1 MADQS
6 PSKKSQPAQP
16 RPRRWRLVVISLC
29 ITVILGGLLGVGAA
43 SVINMPRVESLSDF
57 TPGQITQL
65 FDRHGKVFATY
76 AREKRVLL
84 REGEVPE
91 LLQQAI
97 LAAEDRNFFQH
108 GGVDAE
114 GVLRAALRN
123 LRRDRTSRI
132 GGSTITMQLAR
143 ELYLTKKKTWQRKIE
158 EALLS
163 VELEK
168 NFSKQQ
174 ILTLYCNLIF
184 LGHGNYGFEAAAQ
197 SYFHKS
203 VGGLSLPEA
212 AMLAG
217 IPQRPSA
224 YSAYRRPDLVLERRD
239 YVLRRMQEEGFI
251 TPEEYEIAT
260 HEPLLVVPQRQKD
273 LQAPYFAEE
282 VRRYLESTYG
292 SQGLLERGLQVK
304 TTLDPAIQQASEQ
317 ALRQGLLNL
326 DHMRGWRGA
335 PLRIEDENLEVFE
348 LPSWSNLEIRTGDWV
363 EGLVVEVDR
372 SRARVRVADREFQI
386 TRENMEWV
394 GDKRVDQI
402 FQIGDVAWFEAR
414 ASAEDG
420 LVDGLLL
427 EQEPKLEGA
436 VVVLESATGE
446 VRAMVGGWD
455 FTRSSFNRATQ
466 ARRQVGSAFKAF
478 VYGAALETGLT
489 PADTLFDAPVVFPGA
504 NLQLTYSPRNN
515 SRRYYGITT
524 LRRGLEH
531 SMNVTST
538 KLGDLVGMDRVVE
551 FARRCGISSPLKP
564 YPSLALGAAELIP
577 IELTAAYAAIA
588 NQGVFV
594 EPFLIDRITGPDGG
608 LVEEHQPQAHQAM
621 EPEIA
626 YVLGQML
633 AGVVERGTAVSMR
646 NLDVD
651 LAGKTGTTDRYVDAW
666 FVGFSPRWTLLTW
679 VGHDQNEPIGR
690 RMTGAAAA
698 LPIWRSIVET
708 GLEEGWVVTGG
719 EFARPPSVVR
729 MPVEYRTGLLPGPGA
744 GAIIQETFIS
754 GTEPSRLYDPE
765 WQRIMQLP
773 WYQQRPFY
781 LAKAGER
788 MPDSVEDWTLIQEI
802 WAED

>member
-1 MADQS
+1 MTDPRH
-6 PSKKSQPAQP
+6 PSTTRTRLLS
-16 RPRRWRLVVISLC
+16 RRRLHLLVIPGVIAVV
-29 ITVILGGLLGVGAA
+29 LGSLLGVVVA
-43 SVINMPRVESLSDF
+43 SVINMPRVEALADF

-65 FDRHGKVFATY
+65 FDRHGEVFATY

-108 GGVDAE
+108 GGIDAE
-114 GVLRAALRN
+114 GVLRAAIKN
-123 LRRDRTSRI
+123 LSRKRTSRI

-184 LGHGNYGFEAAAQ
+184 LGHGNYGFEAASR
-197 SYFHKS
+197 SYFNKS
-203 VGGLSLPEA
+203 VADLTLPEA

-239 YVLRRMQEEGFI
+239 YVLRRMQEDGFI
-251 TPEEYEIAT
+251 TPDEYQIAT
-260 HEPLLVVPQRQKD
+260 NEPLLVVPQSQED
-273 LQAPYFAEE
+273 LLAPYFAEE

-292 SQGLLERGLQVK
+292 SQGLLERGLQVE
-304 TTLDPAIQQASEQ
+304 TTLDPDIQRAAER
-317 ALRQGLLNL
+317 ALRQGLLSL
-326 DHMRGWRGA
+326 DHRRGWRGA
-335 PLRIEDENLEVFE
+335 PYRIEEEDLESFD
-348 LPSWSNLEIRTGDWV
+348 LPSWSNLEPQQGDWV
-363 EGLVVEVDR
+363 EGLIVEVAR
-372 SRARVRVADREFQI
+372 QRARVRVADLEF
-386 TRENMEWV
+386 EVGAAEMEWV
-394 GDKRVDQI
+394 GNRRLTDVFRV
-402 FQIGDVAWFEAR
+402 GDVAWFEIQ
-414 ASAEDG
+414 ASEEGGELDR
-420 LVDGLLL
+420 LSL

-436 VVVLESATGE
+436 VVVLESATGA

-478 VYGAALETGLT
+478 VYGAALETGFT
-489 PADTLFDAPVVFPGA
+489 PADTLLDAPAVFPGA
-504 NLQLTYSPRNN
+504 DLQLTYSPRNN

-531 SMNVTST
+531 SMNVTSA
-538 KLGDLVGMDRVVE
+538 KLGDLVGMDRVAE
-551 FARRCGISSPLKP
+551 FARRCGISSPMAP

-577 IELTAAYAAIA
+577 LELTAAYAAIA

-594 EPFLIDRITGPDGG
+594 EPLLIDRIAGPDGS
-608 LVEEHQPQAHQAM
+608 LVEEHQPQAHKAM

-633 AGVVERGTAVSMR
+633 AGVVDRGTAVSMR

-666 FVGFSPRWTLLTW
+666 FVGFSPRWTLLSW
-679 VGHDQNEPIGR
+679 VGHDQNEPIGP

-698 LPIWRSIVET
+698 LPIWRSVVEA
-708 GLEEGWVVTGG
+708 GLEEGWVVAGG
-719 EFARPPSVVR
+719 QFNRPSAVAQL
-729 MPVEYRTGLLPGPGA
+729 PVEYFTGLLPGPGA
-744 GAIIQETFIS
+744 TAIIQEVFIA
-754 GTEPSRLYDPE
+754 GTEPTRLYDPE
-765 WQRIMQLP
+765 WQRVMNLP

-788 MPDSVEDWTLIQEI
+788 MPDSVEDWTLIKEI

>member
-1 MADQS
+1 MVDQS
-6 PSKKSQPAQP
+6 PIPT
-16 RPRRWRLVVISLC
+16 PRRGQRRRRRFYLFVIP
-29 ITVILGGLLGVGAA
+29 ITMAVILGGIMGVGVAA
-43 SVINMPRVESLSDF
+43 VINMPRVESLSDF

-84 REGEVPE
+84 REGDVPE

-114 GVLRAALRN
+114 GVLRAALKN
-123 LRRDRTSRI
+123 LSRKRTSRI

-143 ELYLTKKKTWQRKIE
+143 ELYLTRKKTWQRKIE

-197 SYFHKS
+197 SYFNKS
-203 VGGLSLPEA
+203 VADLTLPEA

-224 YSAYRRPDLVLERRD
+224 YSAYRRPDLVIERRD

-251 TPEEYEIAT
+251 TQEEYQIAT
-260 HEPLLVVPQRQKD
+260 DEPLLVVPQRQED
-273 LQAPYFAEE
+273 LLAPYFAEE
-282 VRRYLESTYG
+282 VRRYLETTYG
-292 SQGLLERGLQVK
+292 SQGLLERGLQVE
-304 TTLDPAIQQASEQ
+304 TTLDPDIQRAAEK
-317 ALRQGLLNL
+317 ALRQGLLSL
-326 DHMRGWRGA
+326 DHRKGWRGA
-335 PLRIEDENLEVFE
+335 PFRIEDEDLESFE
-348 LPSWSNLEIRTGDWV
+348 LPSWSNLELQAGDWV
-363 EGLVVEVDR
+363 EGLVIEVDR
-372 SRARVRVADREFQI
+372 RSARVRVADREF
-386 TRENMEWV
+386 EVGPANMEWV
-394 GDKRVDQI
+394 GKKSLTEV
-402 FQIGDVAWFEAR
+402 FESGDVAWFEAQ
-414 ASAEDG
+414 SSEEGGDID
-420 LVDGLLL
+420 LLLL

-446 VRAMVGGWD
+446 LRAMVGGWD
-455 FTRSSFNRATQ
+455 FSRSSFNRATQ

-478 VYGAALETGLT
+478 VYGAALETGFT
-489 PADTLFDAPVVFPGA
+489 PADTLFDAPAVFPGA

-538 KLGDLVGMDRVVE
+538 KLGDLVGMDRVVD
-551 FARRCGISSPLKP
+551 FARRCGISSPLSP
-564 YPSLALGAAELIP
+564 YPSLALGTAELIP
-577 IELTAAYAAIA
+577 VELTAAYAAIA

-594 EPFLIDRITGPDGG
+594 EPFLIDRIAGPDGG

-626 YVLGQML
+626 SVLGHML
-633 AGVVERGTAVSMR
+633 AGVVTRGTAISMR
-646 NLDVD
+646 DLDVD

-666 FVGFSPRWTLLTW
+666 FVGFSPQWTILSW

-708 GLEEGWVVTGG
+708 GLEEGWVLAGG
-719 EFARPPSVVR
+719 EFSTPPSVVQ
-729 MPVEYRTGLLPGPGA
+729 MPVEYFTGLLPGPGA
-744 GAIIQETFIS
+744 SAIVQEAFIA
-754 GTEPSRLYDPE
+754 GTEPTRLYDPE
-765 WQRIMQLP
+765 WQRIMRLP

-788 MPDSVEDWTLIQEI
+788 MPDNVEDWTLIQEI

>member
-1 MADQS
+1 MA
-6 PSKKSQPAQP
+6 
-16 RPRRWRLVVISLC
+16 
-29 ITVILGGLLGVGAA
+29 VILGGIMGVGVAA
-43 SVINMPRVESLSDF
+43 VINMPRVESLSDF

-84 REGEVPE
+84 REGDVPE

-114 GVLRAALRN
+114 GVLRAALKN
-123 LRRDRTSRI
+123 LSRKRTSRI

-143 ELYLTKKKTWQRKIE
+143 ELYLTRKKTWQRKIE

-197 SYFHKS
+197 SYFNKS
-203 VGGLSLPEA
+203 VADLTLPEA

-224 YSAYRRPDLVLERRD
+224 YSAYHRPDLVIERRD

-251 TPEEYEIAT
+251 TQEEYQIAT
-260 HEPLLVVPQRQKD
+260 DEPLLVVPQRQED
-273 LQAPYFAEE
+273 LLAPYFAEE
-282 VRRYLESTYG
+282 VRRYLETTYG
-292 SQGLLERGLQVK
+292 SQGLLERGLQVE
-304 TTLDPAIQQASEQ
+304 TTLDPDIQRAAEK
-317 ALRQGLLNL
+317 ALRQGLLSL
-326 DHMRGWRGA
+326 DHRKGWRGA
-335 PLRIEDENLEVFE
+335 PFRIEDEDLENFE
-348 LPSWSNLEIRTGDWV
+348 LPSWSNLELQAGDWV
-363 EGLVVEVDR
+363 EGLVIEVDR
-372 SRARVRVADREFQI
+372 RSARVRVADREF
-386 TRENMEWV
+386 EVGPADMEWV
-394 GDKRVDQI
+394 GNKSLTEV
-402 FQIGDVAWFEAR
+402 FESGDVAWFEAQ
-414 ASAEDG
+414 SSEEGGDID
-420 LVDGLLL
+420 LLLL

-446 VRAMVGGWD
+446 LRAMVGGWD
-455 FTRSSFNRATQ
+455 FSRSSFNRATQ

-478 VYGAALETGLT
+478 VYGTALETGFT
-489 PADTLFDAPVVFPGA
+489 PADTLFDAPAVFPGA

-538 KLGDLVGMDRVVE
+538 KLGDLVGMDRVVD
-551 FARRCGISSPLKP
+551 FARRCGISSPLSP
-564 YPSLALGAAELIP
+564 YPSLALGTAELIP
-577 IELTAAYAAIA
+577 VELTAAYAAIA

-594 EPFLIDRITGPDGG
+594 EPFLIDRIAGPDGG

-626 YVLGQML
+626 SVLGHML
-633 AGVVERGTAVSMR
+633 AGVVTRGTAISMR
-646 NLDVD
+646 ALDVD

-666 FVGFSPRWTLLTW
+666 FVGFSPKWTILSW

-708 GLEEGWVVTGG
+708 GLEEGWVLAGG
-719 EFARPPSVVR
+719 EFSTPPSVVQ
-729 MPVEYRTGLLPGPGA
+729 MPVEYFTGLLPGPGA
-744 GAIIQETFIS
+744 SAIVQEAFIA
-754 GTEPSRLYDPE
+754 GTEPTRLYDPE
-765 WQRIMQLP
+765 WQRIMRLP

-788 MPDSVEDWTLIQEI
+788 MPDNVEDWTLIQEI

>member
-1 MADQS
+1 M
-6 PSKKSQPAQP
+6 SKSD
-16 RPRRWRLVVISLC
+16 RPRSSRRRLYLLAIPLVIAAL
-29 ITVILGGLLGVGAA
+29 LGGLLGVGVA
-43 SVINMPRVESLSDF
+43 SMINMPRVEALSDF

-65 FDRHGKVFATY
+65 FDRTGKVFATY

-108 GGVDAE
+108 GGIDAE
-114 GVLRAALRN
+114 GVLRAIKKN
-123 LRRDRTSRI
+123 LSRDRKSPI

-143 ELYLTKKKTWQRKIE
+143 QLYLTPKKTWRRKIE

-174 ILTLYCNLIF
+174 ILTLYCNLNF

-197 SYFHKS
+197 SYFNKS
-203 VGGLSLPEA
+203 VSELSLPEA

-224 YSAYRRPDLVLERRD
+224 YSAYRRPDLVIERRD

-251 TPEEYEIAT
+251 TLEEYETAT
-260 HEPLLVVPQRQKD
+260 AEPLLVVPQRQAE
-273 LQAPYFAEE
+273 LLGPYFAEE

-292 SQGLLERGLQVK
+292 SQGLLERGLQVH
-304 TTLDPAIQQASEQ
+304 TTLDPTIQKASED
-317 ALRQGLLNL
+317 ALRQGLLSL
-326 DHMRGWRGA
+326 DHAKGWRGA
-335 PLRIEDENLEVFE
+335 PYRVEDENLEEFE
-348 LPSWSNLEIRTGDWV
+348 LPSWSNLELETGRWV
-363 EGLVVEVDR
+363 EGLVVES
-372 SRARVRVADREFQI
+372 SRKRVVVRVAEHPFEINPADIEWTKKKNPNQI
-386 TRENMEWV
+386 LDV
-394 GDKRVDQI
+394 
-402 FQIGDVAWFEAR
+402 GDVAWFEPQ
-414 ASAEDG
+414 ASQEDG
-420 LVDGLLL
+420 EIDRLRL

-436 VVVLESATGE
+436 VVVLESATGAI
-446 VRAMVGGWD
+446 RALIGGWD
-455 FTRSSFNRATQ
+455 FSRSSFNRATQ

-489 PADTLFDAPVVFPGA
+489 PADTLFDAPAVFPGA
-504 NLQLTYSPRNN
+504 DLQLTYSPRNN

-531 SMNVTST
+531 SMNVTAT
-538 KLGDLVGMDRVVE
+538 KLGDLVGLDRVVD
-551 FARRCGISSPLKP
+551 FARRCGISSPLAP
-564 YPSLALGAAELIP
+564 YPSLPLGAAELIP
-577 IELTAAYAAIA
+577 VELTAAYAAIA

-594 EPFLIDRITGPDGG
+594 EPFVIDRITGPDGG
-608 LVEEHQPQAHQAM
+608 LVEEHQPQAYKAM

-626 YVLGQML
+626 FVLGHML
-633 AGVVERGTAVSMR
+633 EGVVDRGTAISAR
-646 NLDVD
+646 GFDVD
-651 LAGKTGTTDRYVDAW
+651 LAGKTGTTDRYLDAW
-666 FVGFSPRWTLLTW
+666 FVGFSPKWTLLAW
-679 VGHDQNEPIGR
+679 VGHDHNDPIGR

-698 LPIWRSIVET
+698 LPIWRSIVES
-708 GLEEGWVVTGG
+708 GLQEGWIAAGG
-719 EFARPPSVVR
+719 RFSPPPSVVHL
-729 MPVEYRTGLLPGPGA
+729 PVEYFTGLLPGPGA
-744 GAIIQETFIS
+744 QSVVREAFVA
-754 GTEPSRLYDPE
+754 GTEPTRLYDPE
-765 WQRIMQLP
+765 RGKVMQLP

-788 MPDSVEDWTLIQEI
+788 MPDSVADWTLIQEI

>member
-1 MADQS
+1 MVDHS
-6 PSKKSQPAQP
+6 PSP
-16 RPRRWRLVVISLC
+16 RPGRGEPRRRRFYIFVIPIS
-29 ITVILGGLLGVGAA
+29 IAAVLGGILGVGVA

-84 REGEVPE
+84 REGDVPE

-114 GVLRAALRN
+114 GVLRAALKN
-123 LRRDRTSRI
+123 LSRKRTSRI

-197 SYFHKS
+197 SYFNKS
-203 VGGLSLPEA
+203 VADLTLPEA

-224 YSAYRRPDLVLERRD
+224 YSAYRRPDLVIERRD

-251 TPEEYEIAT
+251 TLEEYQIAT
-260 HEPLLVVPQRQKD
+260 HEPLLVVPQRQED
-273 LQAPYFAEE
+273 LLAPYFAEE

-304 TTLDPAIQQASEQ
+304 TTLDPDIQRVAEK
-317 ALRQGLLNL
+317 ALRQGLLFL
-326 DHMRGWRGA
+326 DHRKGWRGA
-335 PLRIEDENLEVFE
+335 PFRIEDEDLESFA
-348 LPSWSNLEIRTGDWV
+348 LPSWSNLELQAGDWV
-363 EGLVVEVDR
+363 EGLVVEVAR
-372 SRARVRVADREFQI
+372 GSARVRVADRDFEI
-386 TRENMEWV
+386 GPANMEWV
-394 GDKRVDQI
+394 GKKRLTDV
-402 FQIGDVAWFEAR
+402 FAGGDVAWFEAQS
-414 ASAEDG
+414 SAEG
-420 LVDGLLL
+420 GEVDRLLL

-446 VRAMVGGWD
+446 LRAMVGGWD
-455 FTRSSFNRATQ
+455 FSRSSFNRATQ
-466 ARRQVGSAFKAF
+466 AHRQVGSAFKAF

-489 PADTLFDAPVVFPGA
+489 PADTLFDAPAVFPGA
-504 NLQLTYSPRNN
+504 DLQLTYSPRNN

-538 KLGDLVGMDRVVE
+538 KLGDLVGMDRVVD
-551 FARRCGISSPLKP
+551 FARRCGISSPLRP

-577 IELTAAYAAIA
+577 VELTAAYAAIA

-594 EPFLIDRITGPDGG
+594 EPFLIDRIAGPDGG
-608 LVEEHQPQAHQAM
+608 LVEEHQPRAHKAM

-626 YVLGQML
+626 YVLGEML
-633 AGVVERGTAVSMR
+633 SGVVDRGTAISAR
-646 NLDVD
+646 DLDVA
-651 LAGKTGTTDRYVDAW
+651 LAGKTGTTDRYADAW
-666 FVGFSPRWTLLTW
+666 FVGFSPRWTILSW

-698 LPIWRSIVET
+698 LPIWRSIVEA
-708 GLEEGWVVTGG
+708 GLEEGWIAAG
-719 EFARPPSVVR
+719 EEFPSPPSGCAHAGGVLHR
-729 MPVEYRTGLLPGPGA
+729 PAARTGSQIHRPG
-744 GAIIQETFIS
+744 
-754 GTEPSRLYDPE
+754 
-765 WQRIMQLP
+765 
-773 WYQQRPFY
+773 
-781 LAKAGER
+781 
-788 MPDSVEDWTLIQEI
+788 SVHRRH
-802 WAED
+802 